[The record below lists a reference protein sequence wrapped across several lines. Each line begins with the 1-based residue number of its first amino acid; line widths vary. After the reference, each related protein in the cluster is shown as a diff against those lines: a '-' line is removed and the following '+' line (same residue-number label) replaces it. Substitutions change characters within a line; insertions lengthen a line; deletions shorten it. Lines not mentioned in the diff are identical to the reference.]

1 MGRPLSAVHLAFS
14 LLLCLVATAGALALS
29 GGAAGQEPTAR
40 PTPTL
45 EATWTA
51 TPTETAT
58 PTITPTPTTT
68 GTPTMTPTSTATFTA
83 TPTMTATATTTG
95 TPTLRAVTPI
105 STIVRG
111 QEPPSPAPGGA
122 SGTVSSGTPQILPV
136 VGASGPTGG
145 LWLLVVGAI
154 VLAASGL
161 IAVAA
166 RTGAS

>member
-51 TPTETAT
+51 TPTDTAT

-68 GTPTMTPTSTATFTA
+68 GTPTMTPTSTATPTATETVTA
-83 TPTMTATATTTG
+83 TPTTTG

-111 QEPPSPAPGGA
+111 QEPAGPTPGGA
-122 SGTVSSGTPQILPV
+122 SGAISSGTPQILPL
-136 VGASGPTGG
+136 VGASGPNSG

-161 IAVAA
+161 IAAA
-166 RTGAS
+166 SRAGSR